1 MIDRQRES
9 GLILARNQFQNY
21 EICSGE
27 ETFLLPAGSKVDT
40 KNCINIDK
48 YFSPQPETLDDKT
61 VDGFSILKSLEKTT
75 VKVNN
80 VPEHKEKQL
89 LNVNQNI
96 SESLIHEFND
106 IEDDMVSNNSDNFI
120 DLA

>member
-9 GLILARNQFQNY
+9 GLILARNQFQDY
-21 EICSGE
+21 GICSGE
-27 ETFLLPAGSKVDT
+27 GTFLLPTGSKVDT

-61 VDGFSILKSLEKTT
+61 VDGLSILKSLEKTT
-75 VKVNN
+75 PKVNN
-80 VPEHKEKQL
+80 IPELKEKQL
-89 LNVNQNI
+89 SNVNQNR
-96 SESLIHEFND
+96 SESLIHEISD
-106 IEDDMVSNNSDNFI
+106 KEDDIVSKDSEYFI